1 MWQYAKHYVN
11 TVDFYAYALLE
22 QFKMIDKVRVAMFVT
37 WLWALF
43 GLYTA
48 KAFESFFS
56 MLLKMPDSCLSNSYA
71 PDGIKILHA
80 SDGTRDITN
89 KFRLFLKYCW
99 EKDEQGDGF
108 SFAKLQR
115 LLNCSMLYCS
125 YLLTDKNGTVNPDKF
140 WQNVNRFLVEL
151 QDNTVVQRDSPDAE
165 PQEVPFGQ
173 VQFRKKKN
181 IRAANNEMRDSLLA
195 ILEPNTVQRI
205 ARQFDQSE

>member
-1 MWQYAKHYVN
+1 MWQYAKRYAD

-22 QFKMIDKVRVAMFVT
+22 QFRMIDKVRIAMFVT
-37 WLWALF
+37 WLWAIF

-48 KAFESFFS
+48 KAVESFFGT
-56 MLLKMPDSCLSNSYA
+56 LLKMPDTWLSNSYA
-71 PDGIKILHA
+71 PAGIKILHA
-80 SDGTRDITN
+80 SDGTSDITN

-108 SFAKLQR
+108 NFAKLQR

-125 YLLTDKNGTVNPDKF
+125 YLLTDKNGTINPDKF
-140 WQNVNRFLVEL
+140 WQNVNRFLIEM
-151 QDNTVVQRDSPDAE
+151 QDHTVVQRDAPNAD

-181 IRAANNEMRDSLLA
+181 TREANNEMRDSLLA